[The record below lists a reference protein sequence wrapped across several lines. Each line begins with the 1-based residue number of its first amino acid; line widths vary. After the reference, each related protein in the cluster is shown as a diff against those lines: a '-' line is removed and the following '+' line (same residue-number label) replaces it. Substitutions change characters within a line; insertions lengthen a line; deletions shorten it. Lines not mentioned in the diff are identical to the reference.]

1 MIEIKRAE
9 PIDIPIIESI
19 LLDTIN
25 WLNDMNQP
33 LWRAEE
39 VKWDTLSKSYQIG
52 DFYIAFLNGEPA
64 GCMVLLDHDP
74 FFWPD
79 VARGEAL
86 FIHKLAVTKHAKKSG
101 VADTLINFAKDEGMK
116 RQASSIRLDC
126 HQYREK
132 LRAFYERH
140 GFVCVE
146 EKIINE
152 KWHVAFYVHT
162 IKLP

>member
-9 PIDIPIIESI
+9 PADITVIESI
-19 LLDTIN
+19 LLDAVN
-25 WLNDMNQP
+25 WLNDMSQP
-33 LWRAEE
+33 LWKAED
-39 VKWDTLSKSYQIG
+39 VKWDALAKSYQTG
-52 DFYIAFLNGEPA
+52 DFHIAFINSEPA
-64 GCMVLLDHDP
+64 GCMVLLDYAP

-86 FIHKLAVTKHAKKSG
+86 FIHKLAVTKLERKSG
-101 VADTLINFAKDEGMK
+101 VADALINFAKDEGTK
-116 RQASSIRLDC
+116 RKASSIRLDC

-146 EKIINE
+146 EKIING
-152 KWHVAFYVHT
+152 KWHVAFYVYT
-162 IKLP
+162 L